1 MVLLCI
7 GGYSGYRQGLFIG
20 ILSIL
25 AFFIGIVVAFRFMH
39 WGAEMLSERVQS
51 LSFML
56 PFVSF
61 VIIFLVVTI
70 TIRILAYI
78 LKKVLYL
85 TLLGAFDSFAG
96 AILGMVK
103 WAIMI
108 SLLFWVAH
116 AFEFQLPDQFTDG
129 SVIFPLILPL
139 APTLV
144 ALLDDYT
151 PIIETTIATIRD
163 MVNTSAGDTA
173 N

>member
-1 MVLLCI
+1 
-7 GGYSGYRQGLFIG
+7 
-20 ILSIL
+20 
-25 AFFIGIVVAFRFMH
+25 MH

-61 VIIFLVVTI
+61 VIIFLVVTVS
-70 TIRILAYI
+70 IRILAYI
-78 LKKVLYL
+78 LKRVLYL

-96 AILGMVK
+96 ALLGMVK

-116 AFEFQLPDQFTDG
+116 AFEFHLPEQMTKG
-129 SVIFPLILPL
+129 SVLFPIILPV

-144 ALLDDYT
+144 SLLDNYT

-163 MVNTSAGDTA
+163 MVNSSSGDTT